1 MKRLLLLAA
10 LLVAGCS
17 PDYGGLAIEAEGTLL
32 SGTTVSSRRLNIVLG
47 HALRVHARPRSL
59 TSQVYENSSRVELRS
74 AEDSIVRVFRDPEQ
88 WRWVFVGRAA
98 GTTCIEVLIDG
109 DVEECIEVVV
119 SGAG

>member
-1 MKRLLLLAA
+1 MKRLVLLAA
-10 LLVAGCS
+10 VLLGGCS

-59 TSQVYENSSRVELRS
+59 TSQVYEDASRVELVS
-74 AEDSIVRVFRDPEQ
+74 AEDSIVRVYRDQED
-88 WRWVFVGRAA
+88 WRWVFVGRGV

-109 DVEECIEVVV
+109 SVEECVEVVV
-119 SGAG
+119 SGAR